1 MINFLILVLF
11 LSSIYGISHI
21 SNKIFSINSDGIL
34 LYDFFSGIYF
44 IIFISLI
51 LNFFIPL
58 SLVSYLITI
67 IGIIFFFKNIRN
79 INFNFF
85 VLVFILGIFY
95 YISLSNGLAVDSKTY
110 HLQIIE
116 KFSSNKIIIGFSN
129 LDFRYGSASPWH
141 LMMSTFYFDFK
152 SIKLFYYINIIL
164 LSILV
169 FECFK
174 KKNNYKIEKL
184 FLLFSIFF
192 LILYSTVHPS
202 GNGMILTLMGS
213 PDLDF
218 PGMILFITA
227 IYFFFLSFREKKIKD
242 YLLIVSTLCFF
253 TKLSYIASILL
264 ILRFIILE
272 KNFYKNKLFLFNI
285 LIISL
290 WVIRNIFISGCAIYP
305 VIFSCLNIL
314 PWSNIEGVE
323 LWNNILTSY
332 ARDIGPRENFMNF
345 EYTLNSTEW
354 FIPWFKFYFLQNSLI
369 QSFLI
374 LFIVFLFLL
383 FFIKLKKKNIIYSK
397 KINFVIIILLSS
409 LFIWTKALDTRYI
422 LGILISLVSIFSI
435 LIFINIKF
443 LERFYKYFN
452 FILIILIFSF
462 LTKNWDNYKFI
473 NKFNNENI
481 YFNQT
486 EIFNEKFNIIKPV
499 NNSFCL
505 DVNEFCIY
513 NEKDFKIRKIQNYN
527 LIYKGQ

>member
-1 MINFLILVLF
+1 MINFLILILF
-11 LSSIYGISHI
+11 LIVVYGISNI
-21 SNKIFSINSDGIL
+21 SNKIFSINSNGTI
-34 LYDFFSGIYF
+34 LYDFFSGIHF
-44 IIFISLI
+44 IIFLSLI

-58 SLVSYLITI
+58 NLVSYLITI
-67 IGIIFFFKNIRN
+67 IGIFFFFRN
-79 INFNFF
+79 ISNLNFNFF
-85 VLVFILGIFY
+85 VLIFILGIFY

-141 LMMSTFYFDFK
+141 LMMSAFYFDFK
-152 SIKLFYYINIIL
+152 SIKLIYYINITL

-169 FECFK
+169 FECLK

-192 LILYSTVHPS
+192 LILYSIVHPS

-227 IYFFFLSFREKKIKD
+227 IYFFFLSYRKKEIRD

-253 TKLSYIASILL
+253 AKLSYIASTLL

-272 KNFYKNKLFLFNI
+272 KNFYKNRLFLLNI

-290 WVIRNIFISGCAIYP
+290 WVIRNILISGCAIYP
-305 VIFSCLNIL
+305 VMFSCLNNL
-314 PWSNIEGVE
+314 PWSNILGVE

-332 ARDIGPRENFMNF
+332 ARDIGPRDQFMNF

-354 FIPWFKFYFLQNSLI
+354 FIPWLKFYLLQNSLI

-374 LFIVFLFLL
+374 LSIIFIFLL
-383 FFIKLKKKNIIYSK
+383 SFIKLKKKKFIYSK

-409 LFIWTKALDTRYI
+409 LLIWIKALDIRYI
-422 LGILISLVSIFSI
+422 LGILISLVSITSI

-443 LERFYKYFN
+443 LKKFNKYFN
-452 FILIILIFSF
+452 FILIVLIFLI

-481 YFNQT
+481 YSNKT

-513 NEKDFKIRKIQNYN
+513 NEKDYKIRKIQNYN
-527 LIYKGQ
+527 LIYKAQ